1 MKSNLK
7 LVENAVQLPMPKL
20 SRSTN
25 EQIAEKKKRGRPRI
39 MPIAIIEEPPSPP
52 VEIVEKKKRGRPRIM
67 PVAIIEEQ
75 SPPPPPPVEIT
86 KKKKRGRPKK
96 LII

>member
-7 LVENAVQLPMPKL
+7 LVESAVELPIPKL

-39 MPIAIIEEPPSPP
+39 MPVAIIEEPPLPP
-52 VEIVEKKKRGRPRIM
+52 VEILEKKKRGRPR
-67 PVAIIEEQ
+67 
-75 SPPPPPPVEIT
+75 
-86 KKKKRGRPKK
+86 
-96 LII
+96 LIKVQI

>member
-7 LVENAVQLPMPKL
+7 LVENAVELPMPKL

-39 MPIAIIEEPPSPP
+39 MPIAIIEEPPPAPP
-52 VEIVEKKKRGRPRIM
+52 VEILEKKKRGRPR
-67 PVAIIEEQ
+67 
-75 SPPPPPPVEIT
+75 
-86 KKKKRGRPKK
+86 
-96 LII
+96 LIKVQI

>member
-7 LVENAVQLPMPKL
+7 LVESAVELPIPKL

-39 MPIAIIEEPPSPP
+39 MPVAIIEEPPAPP
-52 VEIVEKKKRGRPRIM
+52 VEILEKKN
-67 PVAIIEEQ
+67 
-75 SPPPPPPVEIT
+75 
-86 KKKKRGRPKK
+86 RGRPKK
-96 LII
+96 IIIQI

>member
-7 LVENAVQLPMPKL
+7 LVESAVELPIPKL

-39 MPIAIIEEPPSPP
+39 MPVAIIEEPPPP
-52 VEIVEKKKRGRPRIM
+52 VEILEKKKRGRPR
-67 PVAIIEEQ
+67 
-75 SPPPPPPVEIT
+75 
-86 KKKKRGRPKK
+86 
-96 LII
+96 LIKVQI

>member
-7 LVENAVQLPMPKL
+7 LVESAVELPIPKL

-39 MPIAIIEEPPSPP
+39 MPVAIIEEPPAPP
-52 VEIVEKKKRGRPRIM
+52 VEIPEKKN
-67 PVAIIEEQ
+67 
-75 SPPPPPPVEIT
+75 
-86 KKKKRGRPKK
+86 RGRPKK
-96 LII
+96 IIIQI

>member
-7 LVENAVQLPMPKL
+7 LVESAVELPIPKL

-39 MPIAIIEEPPSPP
+39 MPVAIIEEPPAPP
-52 VEIVEKKKRGRPRIM
+52 VEILEKKKRGRPR
-67 PVAIIEEQ
+67 
-75 SPPPPPPVEIT
+75 
-86 KKKKRGRPKK
+86 
-96 LII
+96 LIKVQI

>member
-7 LVENAVQLPMPKL
+7 LVENAVELPIPKL

-39 MPIAIIEEPPSPP
+39 MPIAIIEEPPPPPP
-52 VEIVEKKKRGRPRIM
+52 VEILEKKKRGRPR
-67 PVAIIEEQ
+67 
-75 SPPPPPPVEIT
+75 
-86 KKKKRGRPKK
+86 
-96 LII
+96 LIKVQI